1 MRFGFDRLARGKQRL
16 PGSSAKTIRHEAGN
30 PQRLAKAGGP
40 AAPDPNDRRAALRL
54 TPVSRE
60 TEARLDRFVA
70 LLLPWQARV
79 NLIAASTI
87 PHVWTRHIADSLQ
100 LLSLAP
106 QARCWVDLGS
116 GAGFPGLVLGCALAE
131 KSGTTVHLIESN
143 ARKAAFLREVTRE
156 LRIPT
161 IVHCMRIEDFIV
173 RESVT
178 PDVVTARALAP
189 LPRLI
194 ELIQPLL
201 AKGATVLLP
210 KGQDVE
216 AELAEAT
223 RCWNIA
229 ANLVPSKTS
238 SEGCILIVRAAA
250 RQ

>member
-1 MRFGFDRLARGKQRL
+1 
-16 PGSSAKTIRHEAGN
+16 
-30 PQRLAKAGGP
+30 
-40 AAPDPNDRRAALRL
+40 
-54 TPVSRE
+54 
-60 TEARLDRFVA
+60 
-70 LLLPWQARV
+70 V
-79 NLIAASTI
+79 NLIAQSTI
-87 PHVWTRHIADSLQ
+87 PHVWTRHIADALQ

-116 GAGFPGLVLGCALAE
+116 GAGFPGLVLGCALADTP
-131 KSGTTVHLIESN
+131 GATVHLVESN
-143 ARKAAFLREVTRE
+143 ARKAAFLREVTRK

-189 LPRLI
+189 LSRLI

-229 ANLVPSKTS
+229 ADLIPSKTS
-238 SEGCILIVRAAA
+238 SEGCILIVRTAT
-250 RQ
+250 RR